1 MSVAKTYTRRMFL
14 TYQELIDGSGR
25 DLDAAVDRYAAAN
38 RNVNLEQ
45 RITFAQWFAETA
57 PRGMRSK

>member
-1 MSVAKTYTRRMFL
+1 MSVAKTYSRRMFL
-14 TYQELIDGSGR
+14 TYQELIEGSGR

-45 RITFAQWFAETA
+45 RITFAQWFAETS
-57 PRGMRSK
+57 PRGARAK